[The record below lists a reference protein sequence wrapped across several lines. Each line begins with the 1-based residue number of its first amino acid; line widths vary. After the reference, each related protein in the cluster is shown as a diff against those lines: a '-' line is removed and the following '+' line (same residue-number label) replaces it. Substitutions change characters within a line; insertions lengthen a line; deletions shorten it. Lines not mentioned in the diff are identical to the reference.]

1 MLQEVRDNKKDR
13 DSELTRKIILDAAEK
28 LFSERGFAGTS
39 VRDISEASGVS
50 QPLIHH
56 HFGSKKMLY
65 HEVKKRAIER
75 FWERWT
81 HRSLPDESGRD
92 LKPEIFLSE
101 GIESFFWFVRDNE
114 NIIRLSIWACLEGDT
129 DLWPGE
135 KESVEILAQQVARA
149 QEAGI
154 INPNVD
160 PRMFTIMIEAVTI
173 FWWQYRS
180 NLVRLFFDE
189 GKIFDRKVLD
199 TLDRLYLD
207 NVLRIFS
214 GCKAGA
220 RHEEEGKE
228 NK

>member
-1 MLQEVRDNKKDR
+1 MQEVRDHRRDR
-13 DSELTRKIILDAAEK
+13 DSELTRKLILDAAEK

-81 HRSLPDESGRD
+81 QRSVSGNGKFLR
-92 LKPEIFLSE
+92 PELFLSE

-135 KESVEILAQQVARA
+135 KESVDLLAQEVARA
-149 QEAGI
+149 QEAGV
-154 INPNVD
+154 INSEID

-180 NLVRLFFDE
+180 NLVKLFVDE
-189 GKIFDRKVLD
+189 SEKNLDKVID
-199 TLDRLYLD
+199 DLDRRYLD

-214 GCKAGA
+214 GCRKGA
-220 RHEEEGKE
+220 RHEEGKE
-228 NK
+228 P